1 MQASELSMGG
11 GDEGM
16 NHIDEE
22 GRVSMDDDEVM
33 AEAGTGHGWSGE
45 GDTVKCKPVHQE
57 QQQCLI
63 CMVWKFLNFA
73 QVSEVLFPIG

>member
-1 MQASELSMGG
+1 MGG

-33 AEAGTGHGWSGE
+33 AEAGTGWSGE

-63 CMVWKFLNFA
+63 CMV
-73 QVSEVLFPIG
+73 